1 MALSTGAGRDRL
13 HHYGPWMLGGGAVVL
28 GIVYE
33 IARKHIVSRTD
44 VVYFLVL
51 IPTIIV
57 HEVSHGVVAN
67 WCGDDT
73 AKRAGRLSANPLRHI
88 DPVGSI
94 LLPILLIVTTGY
106 AFGWAKPVPVD
117 VGRLRHPR
125 NQAVLVGLAGPFVNI
140 VIALAAGFAFRLVA
154 TQSGLA
160 SLSFTPLDQWPL
172 LDLVLFF
179 LGEVNVVIA
188 VFNLIPIPPLDGS
201 AVLERLLPSSA
212 LASYYRL
219 RSLSMV
225 LVLVLVFAAP
235 GVLDTIFNHALQY
248 WDDVVL

>member
-1 MALSTGAGRDRL
+1 MVTLSDGTGRARL
-13 HHYGPWMLGGGAVVL
+13 HHYGPWVLGGGAVVA
-28 GIVYE
+28 GIAYE
-33 IARKHIVSRTD
+33 IARRHIVSRTD

-51 IPTIIV
+51 IPTIII

-88 DPVGSI
+88 DPIGSV

-106 AFGWAKPVPVD
+106 AFGWAKPVPVN
-117 VGRLRHPR
+117 VSRLRHPR
-125 NQAVLVGLAGPFVNI
+125 NQAVLVGLAGPFVNV
-140 VIALAAGFAFRLVA
+140 VIALLAGFAFRLVA

-160 SLSFTPLDQWPL
+160 SLSFIPLGQWPL

-188 VFNLIPIPPLDGS
+188 VFNLIPVPPLDGS
-201 AVLERLLPSSA
+201 AVLERFLPQSA

-219 RSLSMV
+219 RSMSMV
-225 LVLVLVFAAP
+225 LVLVFVAP

-248 WDDVVL
+248 WGNIVL